1 VKKLNMKRSSLTA
14 DNYFFPFVTFKKLRN
29 GVSFKQLQ
37 LGLLAEFFVIK

>member
-1 VKKLNMKRSSLTA
+1 MKRSSLTA
-14 DNYFFPFVTFKKLRN
+14 DNYFFPFVTFKKLKKKK